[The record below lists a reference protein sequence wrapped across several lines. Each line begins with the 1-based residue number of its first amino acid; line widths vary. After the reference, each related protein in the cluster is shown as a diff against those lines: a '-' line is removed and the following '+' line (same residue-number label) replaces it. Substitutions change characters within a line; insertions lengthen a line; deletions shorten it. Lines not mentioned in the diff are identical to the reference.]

1 MAIDLLAAFERE
13 PPALD
18 FVRLGSPD
26 RMKLRTAISLRW
38 RYKFVPSLSAAP
50 CKGQKWFIAG
60 GTQQTIQPPAPYQ
73 VDRIKWAV
81 SYELPQVSTRIS
93 TRQEDVPVP

>member
-18 FVRLGSPD
+18 FVWLGSPD

-50 CKGQKWFIAG
+50 CKGQKWFVAG
-60 GTQQTIQPPAPYQ
+60 ARNKRFSPPALI
-73 VDRIKWAV
+73 RLTA
-81 SYELPQVSTRIS
+81 
-93 TRQEDVPVP
+93 